1 MRIVVIGVGGV
12 GGYFGARLAQAGEE
26 VTFIARGD
34 TLRALRENGLRV
46 ESADGDMLIQ
56 PAQATDDPATVGPVD
71 LVLLA
76 VKGWQA
82 PEAIESMRPLMGPE
96 TLALPLLNGV
106 EAPDQLAVVYGQE
119 RVAGGLCGLFGWIVA
134 PGHIRNGMP
143 QPFISIGMLDNTHNE
158 RLERLRAAYERV
170 GVRATIADDVRA
182 ALWEKLLFV
191 GPFGGVG
198 AVTRAPAGVFRSL
211 PETRA
216 LLEGAMTEVIEVAR
230 AQGSVLA
237 EDAMTRAFAIV
248 DSSPEEAT
256 ASMQRDILA
265 GRPSELESQIG
276 VVVRCAREA
285 NVAAPIHAM
294 LYASLLPQE
303 RLARGEL
310 AFQI

>member
-1 MRIVVIGVGGV
+1 MRIAVMGVGGV
-12 GGYFGARLAQAGEE
+12 GGYFGARLAQAGEG

-34 TLRALRENGLRV
+34 TLRALREHGLRV

-56 PAQATDDPATVGPVD
+56 PAEATDDPAAVGPVD

-82 PEAIESMRPLMGPE
+82 PEAIESMRPLMGPD
-96 TLALPLLNGV
+96 TVAVPLLNGV
-106 EAPDQLAVVYGQE
+106 EAPDQLAAVYGQE
-119 RVAGGLCGLFGWIVA
+119 RVAGGLCGLFGAIVA
-134 PGHIRNGMP
+134 PGHIRNAHP
-143 QPFISIGMLDNTHNE
+143 QPFISFGMLDNRPNG
-158 RLERLRAAYERV
+158 RLERLRDAYERV
-170 GVRATIADDVRA
+170 GVRATIADDIRA

-211 PETRA
+211 PQTRA
-216 LLEGAMTEVIEVAR
+216 LLEGAMTEVIAVAR

-237 EDAMTRAFAIV
+237 EDTMAKAFAIV
-248 DSSPEEAT
+248 DGSPEEAT

-276 VVVRCAREA
+276 VVVRRARES

-303 RLARGEL
+303 RRARGEL

>member
-1 MRIVVIGVGGV
+1 MRIAMIGVGGV
-12 GGYFGARLAQAGEE
+12 GGYFGGRLAQAGEE

-34 TLRALRENGLRV
+34 TLRALRESGLRV
-46 ESADGDMLIQ
+46 ESVDGEILIQ
-56 PAQATDDPATVGPVD
+56 PASATDDPSMLGTVD

-82 PEAIESMRPLMGPE
+82 SEAIEALRPLMGLD
-96 TLALPLLNGV
+96 TVALPLLNGV
-106 EAPDQLAVVYGQE
+106 DAPDQLAAVYGQE
-119 RVAGGLCGLFGWIVA
+119 RVAGGLCGLFGAIVA
-134 PGHIRNGMP
+134 PGHIRNALP
-143 QPFISIGMLDNTHNE
+143 QPFISFGMLDNTPNE
-158 RLERLRAAYERV
+158 RLEQLRTAYERV
-170 GVRATIADDVRA
+170 GVRASIAEDIRA

-216 LLEGAMTEVIEVAR
+216 LLEGAMAEIVAVAR
-230 AQGSVLA
+230 AQGSILTDESLA
-237 EDAMTRAFAIV
+237 RAFAIV
-248 DSSPEEAT
+248 DGSPEEAT

-276 VVVRCAREA
+276 VVVRRAQEA
-285 NVAAPIHAM
+285 NVPVPIHAM

-303 RLARGEL
+303 RRARSEL
-310 AFQI
+310 AFHI

>member
-1 MRIVVIGVGGV
+1 MRIAVIGVGGV

-34 TLRALRENGLRV
+34 TLRALHEHGLRV

-56 PAQATDDPATVGPVD
+56 PAQATDDPTTLGPVD
-71 LVLLA
+71 LALLA

-82 PEAIESMRPLMGPE
+82 PEAIESMRPLMGPD

-106 EAPDQLAVVYGQE
+106 EAPDQLAAIYGQE

-143 QPFISIGMLDNTHNE
+143 QPFISFGMLDITPNE
-158 RLERLRAAYERV
+158 RLAQLRDAYKRV
-170 GVRATIADDVRA
+170 GVRASIADDIRA

-198 AVTRAPAGVFRSL
+198 AVTRAPAGVFRSQ

-216 LLEGAMTEVIEVAR
+216 LLEGAMSEIIEVAR

-237 EDAMTRAFAIV
+237 EDAMARAFSIV
-248 DSSPEEAT
+248 DGSPEEAT

-276 VVVRCAREA
+276 AVVRRARESD
-285 NVAAPIHAM
+285 VAAPIHAM

-303 RLARGEL
+303 RRARGAL
-310 AFQI
+310 DFQL

>member
-1 MRIVVIGVGGV
+1 MRIAVMGVGGV
-12 GGYFGARLAQAGEE
+12 GGYFGARLAQAGEG

-34 TLRALRENGLRV
+34 TLRALREHGLRV

-56 PAQATDDPATVGPVD
+56 PAEATDDPAAVGPVD

-82 PEAIESMRPLMGPE
+82 PEAIESMRPLMGPD
-96 TLALPLLNGV
+96 TVAVPLLNGV
-106 EAPDQLAVVYGQE
+106 EAPDQLAAVYGQE
-119 RVAGGLCGLFGWIVA
+119 RVAGGLCGLFGAIVA
-134 PGHIRNGMP
+134 PGHIRNAHP
-143 QPFISIGMLDNTHNE
+143 QPFISFGMLDNRPNE
-158 RLERLRAAYERV
+158 RLERLRDAYERV
-170 GVRATIADDVRA
+170 GVRATIADDIRA

-198 AVTRAPAGVFRSL
+198 AVTRTPAGVFRSL
-211 PETRA
+211 PQTRA
-216 LLEGAMTEVIEVAR
+216 LLEGAMTEVIAVAR
-230 AQGSVLA
+230 ARGSVLA
-237 EDAMTRAFAIV
+237 EDTMAKAFAIV
-248 DSSPEEAT
+248 DGSPEEAT

-276 VVVRCAREA
+276 VVVRRAREA
-285 NVAAPIHAM
+285 DVPVPIHAM

-303 RLARGEL
+303 RRARGEL

>member
-1 MRIVVIGVGGV
+1 MRIAVIGVGGV

-26 VTFIARGD
+26 VAFIARGD
-34 TLRALRENGLRV
+34 TLRALREHGLRV

-56 PAQATDDPATVGPVD
+56 PAQATDDPATIGPVD
-71 LVLLA
+71 FVLLA

-82 PEAIESMRPLMGPE
+82 PEAIDSMRPLMGPD
-96 TLALPLLNGV
+96 TVAVPLLNGI
-106 EAPDQLAVVYGQE
+106 EAPDQLAAAYGEE
-119 RVAGGLCGLFGWIVA
+119 RVAGGLCGLFGAIVA

-143 QPFISIGMLDNTHNE
+143 QPFISFGMLDNTPNA
-158 RLERLRAAYERV
+158 RLERLRVAYERV
-170 GVRATIADDVRA
+170 GVRATIADDIRV

-191 GPFGGVG
+191 GPFGVVG
-198 AVTRAPAGVFRSL
+198 AVTRAPAGVFRSQ

-216 LLEGAMTEVIEVAR
+216 LLEDAMAEVIEVAR

-237 EDAMTRAFAIV
+237 GDAMDKALAIV
-248 DSSPEEAT
+248 DGSPEEAT

-276 VVVRCAREA
+276 VVVRRARE
-285 NVAAPIHAM
+285 VDVPVPIHAL

-303 RLARGEL
+303 RRARGEL
-310 AFQI
+310 EFQV